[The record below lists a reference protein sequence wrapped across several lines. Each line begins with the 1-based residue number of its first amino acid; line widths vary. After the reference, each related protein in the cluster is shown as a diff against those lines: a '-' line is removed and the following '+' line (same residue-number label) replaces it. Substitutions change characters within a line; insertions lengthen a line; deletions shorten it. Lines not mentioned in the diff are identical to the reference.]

1 MSHVG
6 QQRTT
11 LRAEERRKLKALL
24 VEKKKNIKEIMDL
37 GIEAYKRA
45 KKN

>member
-11 LRAEERRKLKALL
+11 LRAEEIRKLKALL
-24 VEKKKNIKEIMDL
+24 VEKKKNNKEIIYL
-37 GIEAYKRA
+37 GIMAYTRA